1 MCVCVVGRITDEQ
14 RLQFPNERRRKQ
26 KKKFFFVCF
35 SRSFFFKNFFG
46 GGLEKMSRMEFDGV
60 EKNNLVDV
68 EIAKKKRK
76 RAAYV
81 LRGGERNKEILAEK
95 SRDVNARVSIEKEN
109 N

>member
-14 RLQFPNERRRKQ
+14 RLQFPNERRRRKQ

-68 EIAKKKRK
+68 EIAKKKGKGLRMCCVAERGTRK
-76 RAAYV
+76 FWPKNHV
-81 LRGGERNKEILAEK
+81 T
-95 SRDVNARVSIEKEN
+95 
-109 N
+109 

>member
-1 MCVCVVGRITDEQ
+1 MKEEEENKKRNFSSCV
-14 RLQFPNERRRKQ
+14 FPA
-26 KKKFFFVCF
+26 V
-35 SRSFFFKNFFG
+35 SFLKSFFG

-60 EKNNLVDV
+60 EKT
-68 EIAKKKRK
+68 IWWTSKSQKKRK

>member
-14 RLQFPNERRRKQ
+14 RLQFPNERRRRKQ

-35 SRSFFFKNFFG
+35 SRSFFFKKFFFG

-68 EIAKKKRK
+68 EIAKKGKG
-76 RAAYV
+76 
-81 LRGGERNKEILAEK
+81 LRMCCVAEGNKEILAEK

>member
-1 MCVCVVGRITDEQ
+1 MKEEEENKKRNFSSCV
-14 RLQFPNERRRKQ
+14 FPA
-26 KKKFFFVCF
+26 V
-35 SRSFFFKNFFG
+35 SFLKSFFG